1 MTIQEAIEHCKEVA
15 QKQKEQSEIGRPYEG
30 EDCNIKYREDCAECS
45 KDHEQLAMWL
55 EELLRYKQSSNSDC
69 INKTATINAIEDCY
83 CKDCNNYNGA
93 MCRACEHMDDMDI
106 IDSQPTVNPT
116 ITNTTGTKYICK
128 QTLADLYKD
137 KVKHYE
143 ELSNRPDFS
152 SEERN
157 VLRELSSEC
166 GRVLEEL
173 EYIPTTEVTD
183 ITDSLVKLFNDIGLD
198 YEDPIGT
205 LRYILEQYQK
215 IVIEITGSFFS
226 KITYDAQT
234 VLSKARDLLEDS
246 NQAYIQTYRGDDGI
260 YRQRCSNCRRE
271 IKDENPRYC
280 DYCGSEFCGD
290 GD

>member
-1 MTIQEAIEHCKEVA
+1 MNQELID
-15 QKQKEQSEIGRPYEG
+15 KQ
-30 EDCNIKYREDCAECS
+30 N
-45 KDHEQLAMWL
+45 
-55 EELLRYKQSSNSDC
+55 
-69 INKTATINAIEDCY
+69 TINAIENCY

-116 ITNTTGTKYICK
+116 ITNTTGTKYIYK
-128 QTLADLYKD
+128 QALVDLYKD
-137 KVKHYE
+137 KVQHYE
-143 ELSNRPDFS
+143 ELSKRVDFNP
-152 SEERN
+152 EERN

-205 LRYILEQYQK
+205 LKYILEQYQK
-215 IVIEITGSFFS
+215 IVVEITGSFFS

-234 VLSKARDLLEDS
+234 VLSKARDLLEE
-246 NQAYIQTYRGDDGI
+246 NNNTQGYIQTYRAEDGS
-260 YRQRCSNCRRE
+260 YRQRCSECRRD
-271 IKDENPRYC
+271 IQDECSSYC
-280 DYCGSEFCGD
+280 NYCGVEFCGD

>member
-30 EDCNIKYREDCAECS
+30 EDCNIKYREDCAECA

-55 EELLRYKQSSNSDC
+55 EELLRYKQSPNSDF

-106 IDSQPTVNPT
+106 IDSQPTVNLT
-116 ITNTTGTKYICK
+116 STNTTGTKYIRK
-128 QTLADLYKD
+128 QDLVDLYKD
-137 KVKHYE
+137 KVQHYE
-143 ELSNRPDFS
+143 ELSKRVDFN
-152 SEERN
+152 SEERT
-157 VLRELSSEC
+157 VLRELASEC
-166 GRVLEEL
+166 GRVIEEL

-215 IVIEITGSFFS
+215 VVVEITGSFFS

-234 VLSKARDLLEDS
+234 VLSKARDLEEDS
-246 NQAYIQTYRGDDGI
+246 NQGYIQTYRAEDGS
-260 YRQRCSNCRRE
+260 YRQRCSECRRD
-271 IKDENPRYC
+271 ILDECPAYC
-280 DYCGSEFCGD
+280 NYCGVKFCGD